1 MLEAVFAADRAVLL
15 FLQELRSPVLTAVLR
30 FFTHL
35 GDSGAVWIALCAVLL
50 LLRPTRRGGVEL
62 ALSLAVTA
70 ILCNL
75 ILKPIIARDRPFL
88 SIEELELIVPAL
100 TSYSFPSGHA
110 SSSLTAAMTLTLVY
124 GRRGA
129 WAFLPAVLIAF
140 SRMYV
145 GIHYPSDVI
154 VGALLGCAVAWAVH
168 RVCRCWERRRRPPG
182 SK

>member
-1 MLEAVFAADRAVLL
+1 MLDAILAADQAVLL
-15 FLQELRSPVLTAVLR
+15 FLQELRTPALTAVLR

-35 GDSGAVWIALCAVLL
+35 GDSGAVWIALCVVLL
-50 LLRPTRRGGVEL
+50 LFRSTRRGGVEL

-75 ILKPIIARDRPFL
+75 VLKPIIARERPFL
-88 SIEELELIVPAL
+88 TMEELELIVPAL

-110 SSSLTAAMTLTLVY
+110 SSSMAAAMSLTLAY

-129 WAFLPAVLIAF
+129 WAFLLAGLIAF

-145 GIHYPSDVI
+145 GIHYPSDVLA
-154 VGALLGCAVAWAVH
+154 GALLGCAVAWAVH
-168 RVCRCWERRRRPPG
+168 GVWRRWERR
-182 SK
+182 KN

>member
-1 MLEAVFAADRAVLL
+1 MPEAIFAADRAVLL
-15 FLQELRSPVLTAVLR
+15 FLQELRAPVLTAVLR

-50 LLRPTRRGGVEL
+50 ILRPTRRGAVEL

-75 ILKPIIARDRPFL
+75 ILKPIIARPRPFL
-88 SIEELELIVPAL
+88 TIEELELIVPAL

-110 SSSLTAAMTLTLVY
+110 SSSLAAAMSLTLAY

-129 WAFLPAVLIAF
+129 WAFVPAVLIAF

-168 RVCRCWERRRRPPG
+168 RACRGWREKSPPA
-182 SK
+182 

>member
-1 MLEAVFAADRAVLL
+1 MLDAILAADQAVLL
-15 FLQELRSPVLTAVLR
+15 FLQELRTPALTAVLR

-35 GDSGAVWIALCAVLL
+35 GDSGAVWIALCVVLL
-50 LLRPTRRGGVEL
+50 LFRSTRRGGVEL

-75 ILKPIIARDRPFL
+75 VLKPIIARERPFL
-88 SIEELELIVPAL
+88 TMEELELIVPAL

-110 SSSLTAAMTLTLVY
+110 SSSMAAAMSLTLAY

-129 WAFLPAVLIAF
+129 WAFLPAGLIAF

-145 GIHYPSDVI
+145 GIHYPSDVLA
-154 VGALLGCAVAWAVH
+154 GALLGCAVAWAAH
-168 RVCRCWERRRRPPG
+168 GLWRRWERR
-182 SK
+182 KN